1 MKNAL
6 FVAVMVIGMVTL
18 SGCKEETKS
27 YGWYLDNKEDA
38 YRVHE
43 KCQKSGEG
51 SDNCENA
58 HRAYNAHED
67 ARKWGYSLK

>member
-43 KCQKSGEG
+43 KCQKSGRVLITAKMLAG
-51 SDNCENA
+51 HITPMKMPENG
-58 HRAYNAHED
+58 D
-67 ARKWGYSLK
+67 IL